1 MLSGPD
7 IAQIEEE
14 LRRMDYRREYGRILK
29 NSIFTLVVIA
39 ALSILAAT
47 TWLPVLRIYGSS
59 MSPTLSQGD
68 IVVTVRGSFYDT
80 GDLVAFYYGNK
91 LLVKRCIAGPGD
103 WVSIDEDGSVS
114 VNGELLEEPYV
125 EAPSLGDCD
134 LEFPYQVP
142 DERWFLLGDRRDT
155 SVDSRSTVIGCISQE
170 QIVGRL
176 IFRIWPLK
184 TVCKLP

>member
-1 MLSGPD
+1 MKKAEMLSGPD

-114 VNGELLEEPYV
+114 VNGELLE
-125 EAPSLGDCD
+125 A
-134 LEFPYQVP
+134 
-142 DERWFLLGDRRDT
+142 
-155 SVDSRSTVIGCISQE
+155 
-170 QIVGRL
+170 
-176 IFRIWPLK
+176 
-184 TVCKLP
+184 